1 MVVFMNLR
9 RSTLTS
15 GALLGSAKALGG
27 RLDFFQDGS
36 SFLIGLFGAQ
46 ASGVA
51 SLLLSARLLIAGLDL
66 GFGLDIRAVLSHGAG
81 PADAQVSSVVGQR
94 RAVRKRG
101 AESRGG
107 STRRGAQGIRVA
119 GGAESRAQ
127 GRAGEDGAGPTV
139 AQGAATEGSARAQSR
154 RTRERRR
161 RRAAHVQRKRRRA

>member
-1 MVVFMNLR
+1 MGAASIGAVIISAAMVVFMNLR

-27 RLDFFQDGS
+27 RLDFLQDCSG
-36 SFLIGLFGAQ
+36 FLIGLFGAQ

-94 RAVRKRG
+94 RAARKRG

-119 GGAESRAQ
+119 GGVESRAQ
-127 GRAGEDGAGPTV
+127 GRAGAKPADARE
-139 AQGAATEGSARAQSR
+139 AASAGSARAAEEEKGLALDS
-154 RTRERRR
+154 
-161 RRAAHVQRKRRRA
+161 

>member
-1 MVVFMNLR
+1 MGAASVGAVIISAAMVVFMNLR

-15 GALLGSAKALGG
+15 GALLGSAKAFGG
-27 RLDFFQDGS
+27 RLDFLQDGS
-36 SFLIGLFGAQ
+36 GFLIGLFGAQ

-94 RAVRKRG
+94 RAARKRG

-107 STRRGAQGIRVA
+107 RWRRAD
-119 GGAESRAQ
+119 
-127 GRAGEDGAGPTV
+127 GRAGGGDGGQRAGAKP
-139 AQGAATEGSARAQSR
+139 ADAREAASAGSAREAEEKGLALDS
-154 RTRERRR
+154 
-161 RRAAHVQRKRRRA
+161 

>member
-1 MVVFMNLR
+1 MGAASVGAVIISAAMVVFMNLR

-36 SFLIGLFGAQ
+36 SFLIGLFGTQ

-94 RAVRKRG
+94 RAARKRG

-107 STRRGAQGIRVA
+107 RWRRAD
-119 GGAESRAQ
+119 
-127 GRAGEDGAGPTV
+127 GRAGGGDGGQRAGAKP
-139 AQGAATEGSARAQSR
+139 ADAREAASAGSARAAEEEKGLALDS
-154 RTRERRR
+154 
-161 RRAAHVQRKRRRA
+161 